1 MLTPQTLLNQRYEII
16 RLIGQGGM
24 GAVYEALD
32 QRLRARVALKQT
44 TVSGDQLSRA
54 FEREAQ
60 LLAGLRHAALPR
72 VIDHFVTPEGQFL
85 VMDFIQGEDL
95 ATMLKMQS
103 GPFPLEQVLGW
114 ADQLL
119 DALAYL
125 HSQQPPV
132 VHRDIKPQNLKLT
145 PRGEIILLDFGLAKG
160 IVPLA
165 TQAEG
170 AGASIF
176 GYTPQYAPIEQVQG
190 TGTGPRS
197 DLYSLAATLYHLL
210 TAQAPPDTLTRAEA
224 VLNNRPDPLQSAHTL
239 NPNISPVLAG
249 ALSQAMALRA
259 DERFATA
266 VAMRRAL
273 HQAAEAAPPA
283 NTGPTLV
290 ARHPQTQVA
299 TPRMQ
304 PPVSPTPAPPPPRP
318 QEAYSQPQRRSG
330 WLPLILL
337 VLVLVAGS
345 AGATWF
351 FMAQNRATAT
361 LDPTTIL
368 PTTSNQPQ
376 PTIPAPVTEVAVQI
390 QPTIP
395 ATASQPKPALPEAQ
409 AISLDARIVD
419 EIVTPGQYRTYRFE
433 VEPNT
438 QIFVW
443 TADYD
448 QGMSQIKLRVLD
460 SQGDEIAN
468 TCMGCGQ
475 MGTVTLKQGGA
486 YTLLVGSDR
495 EPATGAFEIRINRIP
510 PTSNF
515 SIPIDSR
522 LVSSEPGPGAGEI
535 EVPGAKDAYTF
546 EATPGQQVFVW
557 TADSDDG
564 MSQIKLVL
572 LDSVGDVVDD
582 ACMGCGNMGTVTL
595 KKGGTYTL
603 LIGSDKEPA
612 TGAYEVRLNAIPLA
626 TTFDQTL
633 PATLAGSINVP
644 GATQI
649 YRFEAAPGQQIFVTT
664 VGYDEG
670 MSQIKLVLLDSLGDE
685 VDDACLGCGNM
696 GAVTLRKGGIYTMV
710 VGSIREPATG
720 AYEIRIDLP

>member
-44 TVSGDQLSRA
+44 TVSGEQLSRA

-95 ATMLKMQS
+95 AAMLKARS
-103 GPFPLEQVLGW
+103 GPFPVEQVLGW

-119 DALAYL
+119 DALDYL

-176 GYTPQYAPIEQVQG
+176 GYTPQYAPLEQVQG

-210 TAQAPPDTLTRAEA
+210 TGQAPPDTLTRAEA
-224 VLNNRPDPLQSAHTL
+224 VLNNRPDPLLAAHTL
-239 NPNISPVLAG
+239 NPNLSPLVSG
-249 ALSQAMALRA
+249 AISQAMALRA

-266 VAMRRAL
+266 TAMRHAL
-273 HQAAEAAPPA
+273 HQAASAAPPA

-290 ARHPQTQVA
+290 ARQPQTQVPV
-299 TPRMQ
+299 PRVQEPVAPM
-304 PPVSPTPAPPPPRP
+304 PPDHPA
-318 QEAYSQPQRRSG
+318 QPQRRANR
-330 WLPLILL
+330 LPLILVIL
-337 VLVLVAGS
+337 LLLAGS
-345 AGATWF
+345 AAAAWF
-351 FMAQNRATAT
+351 FGLQKRPPATTPAQLA
-361 LDPTTIL
+361 
-368 PTTSNQPQ
+368 TSN
-376 PTIPAPVTEVAVQI
+376 QI
-390 QPTIP
+390 QPTLSIP
-395 ATASQPKPALPEAQ
+395 TIEVSPQIQPTTAAQPTQALPDAQ
-409 AISLDARIVD
+409 SISLDARITD
-419 EIVTPGQYRTYRFE
+419 EIMTPGQYRAYRFE
-433 VEPNT
+433 AEPNS

-443 TADYD
+443 TVKADD
-448 QGMSQIKLRVLD
+448 GMSQIKVRIVD
-460 SQGDEIAN
+460 AQGEEVDD
-468 TCMGCGQ
+468 TCLGCGN
-475 MGTVTLKQGGA
+475 MGVVTLKQGGV

-495 EPATGAFEIRINRIP
+495 EPATGAFELRVNRIP

-515 SIPIDSR
+515 SVPIDSR
-522 LVSSEPGPGAGEI
+522 LVSGGPGPGAGEV
-535 EVPGAKDAYTF
+535 EVPGAKDTYTF

-557 TADSDDG
+557 TAEYDDG
-564 MSQIKLVL
+564 MSQIKLWL
-572 LDSVGDVVDD
+572 LDSVGDVVADT
-582 ACMGCGNMGTVTL
+582 CLGCGNMGTVTL

-612 TGAYEVRLNAIPLA
+612 IGLYDVRLNTIPVA
-626 TTFDQTL
+626 EPQDQTL
-633 PATLAGSINVP
+633 PATLTGEIGVP

-649 YRFEAAPGQQIFVTT
+649 YRFEATPEQQIFVTT
-664 VGYDEG
+664 VNYDDG
-670 MSQIKLVLLDSLGDE
+670 MSQIKIWVLDSLGDV
-685 VDDACLGCGNM
+685 VDDTCLGCGNM
-696 GAVTLRKGGIYTMV
+696 GAVTLKKGGVYTLV
-710 VGSIREPATG
+710 VGSTREPATG
-720 AYEIRIDLP
+720 AYQIRIDLP